1 MRQVVSRQGFLLLV
15 SLFCFNF
22 LNAEEANRPLT
33 LVAALASI
41 ESAHPDL
48 LLAQAERDSAI
59 ADRNIVASRTDS
71 SINLEGI
78 LRSGSETTPPHN
90 VAPDNS
96 IRLTARKT
104 LYDFGRSSAAEQA
117 ALSELSARESDLIT
131 TRERRRLEVMSR
143 FFDVLL
149 ADMQFTADNEL
160 MAVGYV
166 TFDQGKDNLAA
177 GKISSVDLA
186 GMEAHYQ
193 DIFVKRSISL
203 QRQRITRALL
213 ANAMNRPGDLP
224 GDLVD
229 PALESNDR
237 VLPEYD
243 TLISILLAN
252 NPRLIA
258 QQEMLAASQQR
269 LASLRA
275 EYGPTLDAEVQAADY
290 SRASITRDNL
300 SAGLILSWPLYQ
312 GSRADSR
319 VARELAQFN
328 KIQAASE
335 KLKMDLTQSLL
346 ETYLDILQLQGPGRS
361 AALKQVEHRDLVLE
375 RSRGLYEMEL
385 KSNLGTAMTDTV
397 EANLRV
403 RRNEY
408 LLALDFAR
416 LEAMLGR
423 SLETQSKKSK
433 VANEPKDTK

>member
-1 MRQVVSRQGFLLLV
+1 MRGVFARQGFILLAGLCCLA
-15 SLFCFNF
+15 S
-22 LNAEEANRPLT
+22 LNAEESNRPLT
-33 LVAALASI
+33 LAAALASI

-48 LLAQAERDSAI
+48 LIAQAERDSAI
-59 ADRNIVASRTDS
+59 ADRNIAASRTDS
-71 SINLEGI
+71 SVNLEGI
-78 LRSGSETTPPHN
+78 LRSGAVSTSPQN
-90 VAPDNS
+90 FSPDN
-96 IRLTARKT
+96 IVRLTARKT

-117 ALSELSARESDLIT
+117 AVSELSAREADLISAK
-131 TRERRRLEVMSR
+131 ERRKLEVMSR
-143 FFDVLL
+143 FFDVLI

-166 TFDQGKDNLAA
+166 TFDQGRDNFAA

-186 GMEAHYQ
+186 GMEARYQ

-229 PALESNDR
+229 PSLEGNHR

-243 TLISILLAN
+243 ALISLLLAN
-252 NPRLIA
+252 NPRLLA

-275 EYGPTLDAEVQAADY
+275 ESGPTLDAEVQAADY
-290 SRASITRDNL
+290 SRAAITRDNL

-328 KIQAASE
+328 KLQASSE
-335 KLKMDLTQSLL
+335 KLNMDLTQSLL
-346 ETYLDILQLQGPGRS
+346 ETYLNILQLQSSGRS

-385 KSNLGTAMTDTV
+385 KSNLGTSMTDTV

-423 SLETQSKKSK
+423 PLEAQLKNSK
-433 VANEPKDTK
+433 VVNEQKEAK